1 MMAASPPS
9 GKLQRG
15 RHQRARFG
23 GAEMPS
29 PAALTNFTC
38 RQRDML
44 LMPDEAALALGGS
57 IAPSLRQRSASYYW
71 RAVSQ
76 DSQAK
81 HEAICTKRAGWHLR
95 SFGSHANWALAAEEK
110 CGAKVGVAKL
120 VRRGTLE
127 HAAAQTLWH
136 MVAASGTRGCTPW
149 HIHTAADSYIYGCRC
164 GEARSTRALLDG
176 SRICRRAAVSKTGP
190 LWPARAAQVA
200 DGLMGRGWPEPGAA
214 CGMMW
219 H

>member
-1 MMAASPPS
+1 MAATSAP
-9 GKLQRG
+9 G
-15 RHQRARFG
+15 FG

-44 LMPDEAALALGGS
+44 LTPDEAALALGGT
-57 IAPSLRQRSASYYW
+57 IAPSLRQRSSSYYW

-120 VRRGTLE
+120 VRPACSNTASQPLAHGCS
-127 HAAAQTLWH
+127 LWH
-136 MVAASGTRGCTPW
+136 MWLQPLAHTAAASGTY
-149 HIHTAADSYIYGCRC
+149 DCRC
-164 GEARSTRALLDG
+164 GEASSTRARLDG
-176 SRICRRAAVSKTGP
+176 SRICRRAAVLKTGP
-190 LWPARAAQVA
+190 TCLAMAAQAADGAEAGRRAA
-200 DGLMGRGWPEPGAA
+200 
-214 CGMMW
+214 
-219 H
+219 

>member
-1 MMAASPPS
+1 MAATSAP
-9 GKLQRG
+9 G
-15 RHQRARFG
+15 FG

-44 LMPDEAALALGGS
+44 LTPDEAALALGGT
-57 IAPSLRQRSASYYW
+57 IAPSLRQRSSSYYW

-120 VRRGTLE
+120 VRPACSNGV
-127 HAAAQTLWH
+127 AALWH
-136 MVAASGTRGCTPW
+136 MVAASGTCGCSSR
-149 HIHTAADSYIYGCRC
+149 HIQLQPLAHMIAGA
-164 GEARSTRALLDG
+164 E
-176 SRICRRAAVSKTGP
+176 RRARLVRCATARGSAGELLCRKQARHA
-190 LWPARAAQVA
+190 WPWPPKR
-200 DGLMGRGWPEPGAA
+200 LMGPRLAGGQPEA
-214 CGMMW
+214 
-219 H
+219 

>member
-1 MMAASPPS
+1 MAATSAP
-9 GKLQRG
+9 G
-15 RHQRARFG
+15 FG

-127 HAAAQTLWH
+127 HAAAQTPWH
-136 MVAASGTRGCTPW
+136 MVAASGTRGCIPW
-149 HIHTAADSYIYGCRC
+149 HTRLQPLTHMVAGAERHARLVRCSTARGSAGELRCRKQARYGRP
-164 GEARSTRALLDG
+164 EPP
-176 SRICRRAAVSKTGP
+176 K
-190 LWPARAAQVA
+190 W
-200 DGLMGRGWPEPGAA
+200 LMG
-214 CGMMW
+214 
-219 H
+219 